1 MRSWRS
7 GKDCRLN
14 NIIASPERS
23 EWAWQS
29 QLTFKQEIAA
39 SVSDLLAMTTRIQ
52 KEMDEKLMEWEELQK

>member
-1 MRSWRS
+1 M
-7 GKDCRLN
+7 N